1 MNKKV
6 LALGTGL
13 LLIITACE
21 NKSETV
27 IVDDQNDSI
36 VLEDDSM
43 YDDEEKVLNLTLNA
57 ASDSNLSGTA
67 VFTQDGDEVTLQV
80 DVSGITPGEHAIHIH
95 EFGDC
100 SAPDATSAGGH
111 WNPTGDDHGEFGAD
125 GFHLGDIGNL
135 TADDDGNATLT
146 FSTDMWCIGC
156 DDEERNIIG
165 RSLIIHE
172 GVDDFVTQP
181 TGDAGGRIGCVV
193 IE

>member
-111 WNPTGDDHGEFGAD
+111 WNPTGDNHGEFGAN